1 MENCIGFTY
10 ILKIYESVSDAK
22 METVRTTRRTFTMR
36 VRDTNLQLFA
46 KSGFDI
52 VSSPPFA
59 YDLDH
64 VFLTNSQIHEIVF
77 AVTGFINDG
86 FQHAL
91 KKKGQKCSYSF
102 VLYVFVSLE

>member
-1 MENCIGFTY
+1 M
-10 ILKIYESVSDAK
+10 
-22 METVRTTRRTFTMR
+22 
-36 VRDTNLQLFA
+36 QLFA

-52 VSSPPFA
+52 VSSPLFA

-91 KKKGQKCSYSF
+91 KKKKKKKKKKRSEMFLHFCF
-102 VLYVFVSLE
+102 VCICLS

>member
-52 VSSPPFA
+52 VSSPLFA

-77 AVTGFINDG
+77 AVAGFINDG
-86 FQHAL
+86 FQHTL
-91 KKKGQKCSYSF
+91 GRSEMLMQLCF
-102 VLYVFVSLE
+102 VCICLS